1 MLMNTIG
8 RFNAVQLAQEIKESF
23 NIIYCAND
31 FYKYEWGYY
40 KKWHE
45 QEIFKC
51 IKNLIE
57 QDFTSHKVE
66 EIIKC
71 LKSESYIDTS
81 KLNNSLYLNIQN
93 GLFDTNNFELI
104 RHAPDVLSTTQLQVI
119 YNADTTCPKWLK
131 TLDEIFE
138 GDQEKIKLL
147 QEFFGLCLTNETKFE
162 KALFLLGDGA
172 NGKSVILFILQRL
185 LGDDNFS
192 AIPLEKFNNHHYLAN
207 LFSKLANI
215 AIETSVSSSVYD
227 STFKAIVSG
236 DPITAD
242 AKFKP
247 PFVFRPY
254 CKLIF
259 ALNNMPR
266 VDDKTSA
273 FFRRLLI
280 LRFSKIFQ
288 EEEQNKNLKFELLKE
303 INGIFVWSLNGL
315 KSLKE
320 RGYFKIPSEMEAE
333 IDDYKKDNNNVLL
346 FVEDQC
352 EFDVTFQISKDELYS
367 FYSNWCKTNNY
378 LPCAKKKFGKELK
391 KAYPKLD
398 EAREALKRLWRGIRK
413 IPLL

>member
-1 MLMNTIG
+1 MIPP
-8 RFNAVQLAQEIKESF
+8 FNAVRLAHAIKENFSV
-23 NIIYCAND
+23 IYCAND
-31 FYKYEWGYY
+31 FYLYENGCYR
-40 KKWHE
+40 KWHE
-45 QEIFKC
+45 QRIFKLV
-51 IKNLIE
+51 KGMIE
-57 QDFTSHKVE
+57 QDFSSHKAE

-71 LKSESYIDTS
+71 LKADSYVDTGN
-81 KLNNSLYLNIQN
+81 LNNNLYLNVLN
-93 GLFDTNNFELI
+93 GMFDINSFELLP
-104 RHAPDVLSTTQLQVI
+104 HVPEVLSTTQLQV
-119 YNADTTCPKWLK
+119 NFEPDATCLKWLK

-138 GDQEKIKLL
+138 GDKEKLRLL
-147 QEFFGLCLTNETKFE
+147 QEFFGLCLSSETKFE
-162 KALFLLGDGA
+162 KALFLLGEGA

-185 LGDDNFS
+185 LGDENFS

-215 AIETSVSSSVYD
+215 AIETSVASSVYD

-242 AKFKP
+242 AKFKA

-280 LRFSKIFQ
+280 LRFNKTFQ

-303 INGIFVWSLNGL
+303 IDGIFLWSLNGL
-315 KSLKE
+315 KSLRE
-320 RGYFKIPSEMEAE
+320 RGHFKIPTEMEAE
-333 IDDYKKDNNNVLL
+333 IDDYRKDNNNVLL

-352 EFDVTFQISKDELYS
+352 EFDVTFQISKDDLYS
-367 FYSNWCKTNNY
+367 FYSTWCKTNNY

-391 KAYPKLD
+391 KAYPKLE

>member
-1 MLMNTIG
+1 MIPP
-8 RFNAVQLAQEIKESF
+8 FNAVRLAQAIKE
-23 NIIYCAND
+23 NNHLIYCAND
-31 FYKYEWGYY
+31 FYIYESGCYR
-40 KKWHE
+40 KWHE
-45 QEIFKC
+45 QRVFKYVKDM
-51 IKNLIE
+51 IQEN
-57 QDFTSHKVE
+57 FSSHKAE

-71 LKSESYIDTS
+71 LKAESYVDTGN
-81 KLNNSLYLNIQN
+81 LNNNLYLNVLN
-93 GLFDTNNFELI
+93 GMFDINSFELLP
-104 RHAPDVLSTTQLQVI
+104 HVPEVLSTTQLQVNFEP
-119 YNADTTCPKWLK
+119 NATCLKWLK

-138 GDQEKIKLL
+138 GDKEKIRLL
-147 QEFFGLCLTNETKFE
+147 QEFFGLCLSSETKFE
-162 KALFLLGDGA
+162 KALFLLGEGA

-215 AIETSVSSSVYD
+215 AIETSVASSVYD

-242 AKFKP
+242 AKFKH

-280 LRFSKIFQ
+280 LRFNKIFQ

-303 INGIFVWSLNGL
+303 IDGILLWSLNGL

-320 RGYFKIPSEMEAE
+320 RGYFKIPREMEAE
-333 IDDYKKDNNNVLL
+333 IDDYRKDNNNVLL

-352 EFDVTFQISKDELYS
+352 EFDVAFETSKVDLYS
-367 FYSNWCKTNNY
+367 HYSSWCKTNNY
-378 LPCAKKKFGKELK
+378 IPCAKKKFGKELK
-391 KAYPKLD
+391 KAYPKL
-398 EAREALKRLWRGIRK
+398 EESREASKRLWRGIRK

>member
-1 MLMNTIG
+1 MIPP
-8 RFNAVQLAQEIKESF
+8 FNAVRLAQAIKE
-23 NIIYCAND
+23 NNHLIYCAND
-31 FYKYEWGYY
+31 FYIYERGCYR
-40 KKWHE
+40 KWHE
-45 QEIFKC
+45 QKVFKYVKDM
-51 IKNLIE
+51 IQEN
-57 QDFTSHKVE
+57 FSSHKAE

-71 LKSESYIDTS
+71 LKAESYVDTNE
-81 KLNNSLYLNIQN
+81 LNNTLYLNVIN
-93 GLFDTNNFELI
+93 GLFDLKNFQIYDHVPE
-104 RHAPDVLSTTQLQVI
+104 VLSTIQLQVE
-119 YNADTTCPKWLK
+119 YKADSTCPKWLK

-138 GDQEKIKLL
+138 SNQEKINLL

-162 KALFLLGDGA
+162 KALFLLGEGA

-215 AIETSVSSSVYD
+215 AIETSVASSVYD

-242 AKFKP
+242 AKFKH

-280 LRFSKIFQ
+280 LRFNKIFQ

-303 INGIFVWSLNGL
+303 INGIFLWSLNGL
-315 KSLKE
+315 KSLREK
-320 RGYFKIPSEMEAE
+320 GHFKIPTEMEAE
-333 IDDYKKDNNNVLL
+333 IDDYRKDNNNVLL

-391 KAYPKLD
+391 KAYPKLE